1 MNYNRKYI
9 TVIAILIIQF
19 IALKTDAA
27 GEDKRLAV
35 IGVKNEINEP
45 EWDNQLIGYG
55 LSHLLLQ
62 ELFNTGGYI
71 PVEDNPE
78 IIKEIDRLI
87 ASLWKERSFYSSTD
101 AEQIAK
107 QLKCQTV
114 AYAKITD
121 FSVKRKRGFAGPF
134 SKSSVTVEVE
144 IEVHLKES
152 EQPVKISKGKGEAS
166 TGSTGLFFK
175 IRENKIYFDETTV
188 GKAAEKAVINAVKGL
203 N

>member
-1 MNYNRKYI
+1 MKKYI
-9 TVIAILIIQF
+9 IFIAVLIIQL
-19 IALKTDAA
+19 IALKTDAT

-35 IGVKNEINEP
+35 IGVKNEVNEP

-62 ELFNTGGYI
+62 ELFNAGGYI

-87 ASLWKERSFYSSTD
+87 ASLWKNRSFYNETD
-101 AEQIAK
+101 AEQIAN
-107 QLKCQTV
+107 QLNCQTV
-114 AYAKITD
+114 AYAKVTD

-134 SKSSVTVEVE
+134 SKASVIVGVE

-152 EQPVKISKGKGEAS
+152 GQPVKISKGKGEAS
-166 TGSTGLFFK
+166 TKSTGLFFS
-175 IRENKIYFDETTV
+175 D
-188 GKAAEKAVINAVKGL
+188 KGQQYL
-203 N
+203 F

>member
-1 MNYNRKYI
+1 MKKYI
-9 TVIAILIIQF
+9 IFIAVLIIQL
-19 IALKTDAA
+19 IALKTEAV
-27 GEDKRLAV
+27 GENKRLAV
-35 IGVKNEINEP
+35 IGVKNEIHEP

-55 LSHLLLQ
+55 LSYLLLQ
-62 ELFNTGGYI
+62 ELFNKGGYI

-87 ASLWKERSFYSSTD
+87 ASLWKNRSFYNETD
-101 AEQIAK
+101 AEQIAN
-107 QLKCQTV
+107 QLNCQTV
-114 AYAKITD
+114 AYAKVTD

-134 SKSSVTVEVE
+134 SKASVIVGVE

-152 EQPVKISKGKGEAS
+152 GQPVKISKGKGEAF
-166 TGSTGLFFK
+166 TKSTGLFFQ
-175 IRENKIYFDETTV
+175 IRDNNICFDETTV